1 MSKFNSSI
9 STVGIKEPK
18 VQQAILKLLENS
30 LYQKERLGKVSDN
43 LQEEIRRLKQKLSTI
58 DFEIDDD
65 TAQEIADKISE
76 AIGDSVS
83 DATSAAETATQKA
96 SDAASAAESA
106 AADAQSVSTALE
118 NLESTI
124 EEHAEAAAR
133 TAASSAIADATS
145 AAQTAS
151 EAAQT
156 ATQKA
161 SAANTSATNAA
172 STAAQAASAAQE
184 ASAAIASMHNVNLSG
199 ATTYNASY
207 DQYRK
212 IATLPAVDGAA
223 GAWVT
228 IYGAIG
234 GFSNSVCKP
243 IYVSLSQRQS
253 DATSYSE
260 IEAVGYVFGSSLPAN
275 ADIVLYKESNNTFSL
290 YLKGAQATYFRH
302 NVAMMYNE
310 RVTAVSASFTTTA
323 PTGTLV
329 WSLVASNRIV
339 STTDHNHDSAY
350 AAKNHNPDSAYAAA
364 NHHHDSAYAAANHNH
379 DSAYAAKSHT
389 HDYAAS
395 NHNHDSAYAPITRE
409 YVAWAHVNVDLADST
424 YNMSGL
430 VSNSSATYN
439 VLVTFR
445 NTAATA
451 RTVTAGGKSASLAS
465 GNGTTATISF
475 TATGSGTFTIDNI
488 ASSVD
493 VFVRIWR

>member
-30 LYQKERLGKVSDN
+30 LYQKERLGKVSGAIK
-43 LQEEIRRLKQKLSTI
+43 EEIRLLKQKLSTI

-83 DATSAAETATQKA
+83 DATEAAQTATQKA
-96 SDAASAAESA
+96 TAASEAAASAAE
-106 AADAQSVSTALE
+106 DAQAVSDALM
-118 NLESTI
+118 NMESTI
-124 EEHAEAAAR
+124 EAHAESAAR
-133 TAASSAIADATS
+133 TAAASAVEDATT
-145 AAQTAS
+145 AAQTAT

-161 SAANTSATNAA
+161 SAATTSANNAA
-172 STAAQAASAAQE
+172 TTAAQAASAAQE
-184 ASAAIASMHNVNLSG
+184 ASAAISTLHNVNLCG
-199 ATTYNASY
+199 TTTYNATY

-212 IATLPAVDGAA
+212 IATLPAVSSSA

-243 IYVSLSQRQS
+243 IYVSLSQRQ
-253 DATSYSE
+253 DGTTFGQ
-260 IEAVGYVFGSSLPAN
+260 IEAVGYVFGSALSEN
-275 ADIVLYKESNNTFSL
+275 ADIVLYKESNDTFSL
-290 YLKGAQATYFRH
+290 YLKGTKATYFRH
-302 NVAMMYNE
+302 NVAMMHSE
-310 RVTAVSASFTTTA
+310 IVTAVNASYTTTT

-329 WSLVASNRIV
+329 WSLLASNKIV

-350 AAKNHNPDSAYAAA
+350 AAAG
-364 NHHHDSAYAAANHNH
+364 HNH
-379 DSAYAAKSHT
+379 DSTYAAKSHT

-395 NHNHDSAYAPITRE
+395 NHNHDSVYAPITRE
-409 YVAWAHVNVDLADST
+409 FVAWAHINVDLADST

-430 VSNSSATYN
+430 VSDSSGTYN
-439 VLVTFR
+439 VRVLFR
-445 NTAATA
+445 NTGTGAK
-451 RTVTAGGKSASLAS
+451 TVTAGGKSASLAS
-465 GNGTTATISF
+465 GNGNLATIEF
-475 TATGSGTFTIDNI
+475 TATGSGTFKIDNI
-488 ASSVD
+488 AATVD

>member
-9 STVGIKEPK
+9 STVGITEPK

-30 LYQKERLGKVSDN
+30 LYQKERLGKVSGD

-58 DFEIDDD
+58 DFDIDDE
-65 TAQEIADKISE
+65 TAQGIADKISN
-76 AIGDSVS
+76 AIGSSVS
-83 DATSAAETATQKA
+83 DATAAAQTATQKA
-96 SDAASAAESA
+96 SAASEAAASAAE
-106 AADAQSVSTALE
+106 DAQSVNDALT

-133 TAASSAIADATS
+133 TAAASAVEDATT
-145 AAQTAS
+145 AAQTATA
-151 EAAQT
+151 AAQT

-161 SAANTSATNAA
+161 NAATTSASNAA
-172 STAAQAASAAQE
+172 TTASQAATAAQE
-184 ASAAIASMHNVNLSG
+184 ASAAIASLHNVNLCG
-199 ATTYNASY
+199 TTTYNATY

-212 IATLPAVDGAA
+212 IATLPAVDGSS

-234 GFSNSVCKP
+234 GYSNSVCKP
-243 IYVSLSQRQS
+243 IYVSISQKE
-253 DATSYSE
+253 DGAAFSE
-260 IEAVGYVFGSSLPAN
+260 IEAVGYVFGSSLPSN

-290 YLKGAQATYFRH
+290 YLKGERATYFRH

-310 RVTAVSASFTTTA
+310 LVTAVSASYTTTA

-329 WSLVASNRIV
+329 WSLLASNRVV
-339 STTDHNHDSAY
+339 STTDHNHDSV
-350 AAKNHNPDSAYAAA
+350 
-364 NHHHDSAYAAANHNH
+364 
-379 DSAYAAKSHT
+379 YAAKSHT

-395 NHNHDSAYAPITRE
+395 NHNHDSSYAPITRE
-409 YVAWAHVNVDLADST
+409 YVAWSHINVDLAGST

-430 VSNSSATYN
+430 VSDSSATYN
-439 VLVTFR
+439 VAVMFR

-451 RTVTAGGKSASLAS
+451 RTVTAGDKSASLAS
-465 GNGTTATISF
+465 GNGQLATINF

-488 ASSVD
+488 AATVD

>member
-1 MSKFNSSI
+1 MSQFNSSI
-9 STVGIKEPK
+9 STIGIKEPK

-30 LYQKERLGKVSDN
+30 LYQKERLGVVSGEIK
-43 LQEEIRRLKQKLSTI
+43 EELRLLKQKLSTI

-65 TAQEIADKISE
+65 TAQEIADKISD

-83 DATSAAETATQKA
+83 NATAAAQTATQKA
-96 SDAASAAESA
+96 TAAGEAAASAAE
-106 AADAQSVSTALE
+106 DAQAVSNALT
-118 NLESTI
+118 NMESTI

-133 TAASSAIADATS
+133 AAAASAVEDATT
-145 AAQTAS
+145 AAQTAT

-161 SAANTSATNAA
+161 SAASTSANNAA

-184 ASAAIASMHNVNLSG
+184 ASAAIATLHNVNLCG
-199 ATTYNASY
+199 TTTYNATY

-212 IATLPAVDGAA
+212 IATLPAVSSAA

-234 GFSNSVCKP
+234 GWTNEDCKP

-253 DATSYSE
+253 GTSFSE
-260 IEAVGYVFGSSLPAN
+260 IEAVGYVFGSALSDK
-275 ADIVLYKESNNTFSL
+275 ADIVLYKESDNAFSL
-290 YLKGAQATYFRH
+290 YLKGTKATYFRH
-302 NVAMMYNE
+302 NVAMMHNE
-310 RVTAVSASFTTTA
+310 LVTAVNVSYSTA
-323 PTGTLV
+323 MPTGTLV
-329 WSLVASNRIV
+329 WSLLASSKIV

-350 AAKNHNPDSAYAAA
+350 AA
-364 NHHHDSAYAAANHNH
+364 ANHNH
-379 DSAYAAKSHT
+379 DSTYAAAGHNHDSTYAAKSHT
-389 HDYAAS
+389 HDYAVS

-430 VSNSSATYN
+430 VSDLSGTYN
-439 VLVTFR
+439 VRVLFR
-445 NTAATA
+445 NTASVA

-465 GNGTTATISF
+465 GSGELATIDF
-475 TATGSGTFTIDNI
+475 TATGSGTFAIDNI
-488 ASSVD
+488 AATVD

>member
-1 MSKFNSSI
+1 MSQFNSSI

-30 LYQKERLGKVSDN
+30 IYQKERLGKVSGAIK
-43 LQEEIRRLKQKLSTI
+43 EELRLLKQKLSTI

-83 DATSAAETATQKA
+83 DATAAAQTATQKA
-96 SDAASAAESA
+96 TAASAAAASAAE
-106 AADAQSVSTALE
+106 DAQAVNDALT

-133 TAASSAIADATS
+133 TAAASAVEDATT
-145 AAQTAS
+145 AAQTATA
-151 EAAQT
+151 AAQT

-161 SAANTSATNAA
+161 NAATTSASNAA
-172 STAAQAASAAQE
+172 TTASQAATAAQE
-184 ASAAIASMHNVNLSG
+184 ASAAIASLHNVNLCG
-199 ATTYNASY
+199 TTTYNATY

-212 IATLPAVDGAA
+212 IATLPAVDGSA

-234 GFSNSVCKP
+234 GYSNSVCKP
-243 IYVSLSQRQS
+243 IYVSISQKE
-253 DATSYSE
+253 DGAVFSE
-260 IEAVGYVFGSSLPAN
+260 IEAVGYVFGSSLPSN

-290 YLKGAQATYFRH
+290 YLKGERATYFRH
-302 NVAMMYNE
+302 NVAMMYSE
-310 RVTAVSASFTTTA
+310 LVTAVSASYTTTA

-329 WSLVASNRIV
+329 WSLLASNRVV

-350 AAKNHNPDSAYAAA
+350 AAKNH
-364 NHHHDSAYAAANHNH
+364 
-379 DSAYAAKSHT
+379 T

-395 NHNHDSAYAPITRE
+395 NHNHDSSYAPITRE
-409 YVAWAHVNVDLADST
+409 YVAWAHINVDLAGST

-439 VLVTFR
+439 VRVLFR
-445 NTAATA
+445 NTASTA

-465 GNGTTATISF
+465 GNGNLATIDF

-488 ASSVD
+488 AATVD

>member
-1 MSKFNSSI
+1 MSQFNSSI

-30 LYQKERLGKVSDN
+30 LYQKERLGKVSGAIK
-43 LQEEIRRLKQKLSTI
+43 EEIRLLKQKLSTI

-83 DATSAAETATQKA
+83 DATAAAQTATQKA
-96 SDAASAAESA
+96 TAASAAAASAAE
-106 AADAQSVSTALE
+106 DAQAVNDALT

-133 TAASSAIADATS
+133 TAAASAVEDATT
-145 AAQTAS
+145 AAQTATA
-151 EAAQT
+151 AAQT

-161 SAANTSATNAA
+161 NAATTSASNAA
-172 STAAQAASAAQE
+172 TTASQAATAAQE
-184 ASAAIASMHNVNLSG
+184 ASAAIASLHNVNLCG
-199 ATTYNASY
+199 TTTYNATY

-212 IATLPAVDGAA
+212 IATLPAVDGSA

-234 GFSNSVCKP
+234 GYSNSVCKP
-243 IYVSLSQRQS
+243 IYVSISQKE
-253 DATSYSE
+253 DGAVFSE
-260 IEAVGYVFGSSLPAN
+260 IEAVGYVFGSSLPSN

-290 YLKGAQATYFRH
+290 YLKGERATYFRH
-302 NVAMMYNE
+302 NVAMMYSE
-310 RVTAVSASFTTTA
+310 LVTAVSASYTTTA

-329 WSLVASNRIV
+329 WSLLASNRVV

-350 AAKNHNPDSAYAAA
+350 AAKNH
-364 NHHHDSAYAAANHNH
+364 
-379 DSAYAAKSHT
+379 T

-395 NHNHDSAYAPITRE
+395 NHNHDSSYAPITRE
-409 YVAWAHVNVDLADST
+409 YVAWAHINVDLAGST

-439 VLVTFR
+439 VRVLFR
-445 NTAATA
+445 NTASTA

-465 GNGTTATISF
+465 GNGNLATIDF

-488 ASSVD
+488 AATVD

>member
-9 STVGIKEPK
+9 STVGITEPK

-30 LYQKERLGKVSDN
+30 LYQKERLGKVSGD

-58 DFEIDDD
+58 DFDIDDE
-65 TAQEIADKISE
+65 TAQGIADKISD
-76 AIGDSVS
+76 AIGSSVS
-83 DATSAAETATQKA
+83 DATAAAQTATQKA
-96 SDAASAAESA
+96 SAASEAAASAAE
-106 AADAQSVSTALE
+106 DAQSVNDALT

-133 TAASSAIADATS
+133 TAAASAIEDATT
-145 AAQTAS
+145 AAQTATA
-151 EAAQT
+151 AAQT

-161 SAANTSATNAA
+161 SAATTSASNAA
-172 STAAQAASAAQE
+172 TTASQAETAAQE
-184 ASAAIASMHNVNLSG
+184 ASAAIASLHNVNLCG
-199 ATTYNASY
+199 TTTYNATY

-212 IATLPAVDGAA
+212 IATLPAVDGSA

-234 GFSNSVCKP
+234 GYSNSVCKP
-243 IYVSLSQRQS
+243 IYVSISQKE
-253 DATSYSE
+253 DGAAFSE
-260 IEAVGYVFGSSLPAN
+260 IEAVGYVFGSSLPSN

-290 YLKGAQATYFRH
+290 YLKGERATYFRH

-310 RVTAVSASFTTTA
+310 LVTAVSASYTTTA

-329 WSLVASNRIV
+329 WSLLASNRVV
-339 STTDHNHDSAY
+339 STTDHNHDSV
-350 AAKNHNPDSAYAAA
+350 
-364 NHHHDSAYAAANHNH
+364 
-379 DSAYAAKSHT
+379 YAAKSHT

-395 NHNHDSAYAPITRE
+395 NHNHDSTYAAKSHTHDYAASTHNHDSSYAPITRE
-409 YVAWAHVNVDLADST
+409 YVAWSHINVDLAGST

-430 VSNSSATYN
+430 VSDSSATYN
-439 VLVTFR
+439 VAVMFR

-451 RTVTAGGKSASLAS
+451 RTVTAGDKSASLAS
-465 GNGTTATISF
+465 GNGQLATINF
-475 TATGSGTFTIDNI
+475 TAAGSGTFTIDNI
-488 ASSVD
+488 AATVD

>member
-1 MSKFNSSI
+1 MSQFNSSI

-30 LYQKERLGKVSDN
+30 LYQKERLGKVSGAIK
-43 LQEEIRRLKQKLSTI
+43 EELRLLKQKLSTI

-83 DATSAAETATQKA
+83 DATA
-96 SDAASAAESA
+96 
-106 AADAQSVSTALE
+106 
-118 NLESTI
+118 
-124 EEHAEAAAR
+124 
-133 TAASSAIADATS
+133 
-145 AAQTAS
+145 
-151 EAAQT
+151 AAQT

-161 SAANTSATNAA
+161 AAASEAAASAAEDAQAVSTALANMESTIEAHAEEAARTAAANAVEDATTAAQTATTAAQTATQKANAATTSANNAA
-172 STAAQAASAAQE
+172 TTAAQAASAAQE
-184 ASAAIASMHNVNLSG
+184 ASAAIATLHNVNLCG
-199 ATTYNASY
+199 TTTYNATY

-212 IATLPAVDGAA
+212 IATLPAVSSAA

-234 GFSNSVCKP
+234 GRTNENCKP

-253 DATSYSE
+253 GTSFSE
-260 IEAVGYVFGSSLPAN
+260 IEAVGYVFGSALSTM
-275 ADIVLYKESNNTFSL
+275 ADIVLYKESNDTFSL
-290 YLKGAQATYFRH
+290 YLKGTKATYFRH
-302 NVAMMYNE
+302 NVAMMHSE
-310 RVTAVSASFTTTA
+310 LVTAVNASYSTTT

-329 WSLVASNRIV
+329 WSLLASNKIV

-350 AAKNHNPDSAYAAA
+350 AAANHN
-364 NHHHDSAYAAANHNH
+364 HDSAYAAANHNH
-379 DSAYAAKSHT
+379 DSTYAAAGHNHDSSYAAKSHT

-395 NHNHDSAYAPITRE
+395 NHNHDSTYAPITRE
-409 YVAWAHVNVDLADST
+409 YVAWAHINVDLAGST

-430 VSNSSATYN
+430 VSDSSATYN
-439 VLVTFR
+439 VRVLFR
-445 NTAATA
+445 NTASTA

-465 GNGTTATISF
+465 GNGNLATIDF

-488 ASSVD
+488 AATVD